1 MNPVRGI
8 ALKLLSVALFA
19 VMVACVKAAREVV
32 PAGQA
37 VFFRAF
43 IALVPVLV
51 WALVIGQLRAA
62 IVTKN
67 VRGHVWR
74 GVISASAMTCGFA
87 ALGMLPLPEVTAI
100 GFSAPLLTTVLA
112 VLLLGETVRVYRWS
126 AVAIGF
132 LGVAVMIAPRLTAL
146 GAGVSEAEALGALI
160 ALASA
165 FLMALAII
173 HVRWLTRTEHTLAIV
188 FWFHIACS
196 VAALATLP
204 FGWVMPDPYLWALLI
219 GAGLTGGLGQIV
231 LTLSYRLADAS
242 TLAPFDYSMM
252 IYSLITAWALFGEI
266 PSAQV
271 LLGAA
276 IVIAAGLFILMR
288 ERRLGL
294 TKPAPLRRN
303 TP

>member
-19 VMVACVKAAREVV
+19 VMVACVKAARETV
-32 PAGQA
+32 PAGET

-51 WALVIGQLRAA
+51 WAAAQGRLRDAVA
-62 IVTKN
+62 TN
-67 VRGHVWR
+67 NMRGHIWR
-74 GVISASAMTCGFA
+74 GAISAAAMTTGFA
-87 ALGMLPLPEVTAI
+87 AVGMLPLPEVTAI

-112 VLLLGETVRVYRWS
+112 VFLLGETVRVYRWS
-126 AVAIGF
+126 AVGIG
-132 LGVAVMIAPRLTAL
+132 LIGVLVMIWPRLGTL
-146 GAGVSEAEALGALI
+146 GAGVTEREALGALI
-160 ALASA
+160 ALTSA

-173 HVRWLTRTEHTLAIV
+173 HVRWLTRTESTMAIV

-196 VAALATLP
+196 AVALATLP
-204 FGWVMPDPYLWALLI
+204 FGWVWPEPQVWAMLI
-219 GAGLTGGLGQIV
+219 GAGLTGGVAQIV
-231 LTLSYRLADAS
+231 LTLSYRQADAS

-252 IYSLITAWALFGEI
+252 LYSLITAWLLFGEL
-266 PSAQV
+266 PTAPV
-271 LLGAA
+271 LAGAA
-276 IVIAAGLFILMR
+276 IVIGSGLFILMR

>member
-1 MNPVRGI
+1 
-8 ALKLLSVALFA
+8 
-19 VMVACVKAAREVV
+19 
-32 PAGQA
+32 QA

-51 WALVIGQLRAA
+51 WALVIGQVRAA
-62 IVTKN
+62 VVTRN
-67 VRGHVWR
+67 MRGHVWR
-74 GVISASAMTCGFA
+74 GVISAGAMTCGFA

-112 VLLLGETVRVYRWS
+112 VFLLGETVRVYRWS

-146 GAGVSEAEALGALI
+146 GAGVSEREANGAVI

-165 FLMALAII
+165 FLMALAIV

-196 VAALATLP
+196 AAALATLP
-204 FGWVMPDPYLWALLI
+204 FGWVWPDAIVWWLLI
-219 GAGLTGGLGQIV
+219 GAGLSGGVAQIV

-252 IYSLITAWALFGEI
+252 IYALITAWLLFGET
-266 PSAQV
+266 PTTQV
-271 LLGAA
+271 LLGAG